1 VNAAVW
7 CVDYQLEVS
16 QGNQY
21 TTDVAALNG
30 IIVPTDDSV
39 RYGNLT
45 SVSPSG
51 SPVGWSNSL
60 TDPTGLDAGQMNSAA
75 YRYTLAAALVSE
87 YNGSPTATD
96 PQELTNTPVNAAIQ
110 EAIWYITYNSDYQT
124 GATWPPTGS
133 GIPAA
138 DNCGAGSG
146 VDSAAPTG
154 AAADDYS
161 CWVQYAEDNANTVNT
176 SAWAVISGP
185 ADASGNLLSPANV
198 DGSPSY
204 QTFLVQLASGSTTTG
219 SSGGPLPEP
228 TYFALLGAA
237 CIGLFTVSRRRRKA

>member
-1 VNAAVW
+1 
-7 CVDYQLEVS
+7 VS

-21 TTDVAALNG
+21 TTDIAALNG
-30 IIVPTDDSV
+30 IIVPTDTSV

-45 SVSPSG
+45 TVSPAAN
-51 SPVGWSNSL
+51 GWSNSL
-60 TDPTGLDAGQMNSAA
+60 TDPTGLDAGMVNSAA

-87 YNGSPTATD
+87 YNGSPTTND

-110 EAIWYITYNSDYQT
+110 EAIWYITYNSDYQA

-133 GIPAA
+133 GIPAN
-138 DNCGAGSG
+138 DNCSGSFN
-146 VDSAAPTG
+146 AN
-154 AAADDYS
+154 DYS

-204 QTFLVQLASGSTTTG
+204 QTFLVQVAAGSITTG

-228 TYFALLGAA
+228 TYFALLGVS
-237 CIGLFTVSRRRRKA
+237 CLVLFAVSRRRRKA